1 MFGVMRCWWSRMLRR
16 FARGLLSKKC
26 RRLNGHRLQIF
37 LRPIIAD
44 NAFKKC
50 CASYNYFLSL
60 RQFQRSVY

>member
-1 MFGVMRCWWSRMLRR
+1 MLGR

-26 RRLNGHRLQIF
+26 RRLNGPRLQIF

-50 CASYNYFLSL
+50 CASFNYFHPSDS
-60 RQFQRSVY
+60 FSVQYINNVS

>member
-1 MFGVMRCWWSRMLRR
+1 MLRR

-50 CASYNYFLSL
+50 CASYDYFLSL
-60 RQFQRSVY
+60 REFQRSVY